1 MKEITRK
8 TKKKIQDIFEV
19 VNSETKLQNLS
30 IWCWVRDTKLQQHE
44 DKKKL
49 G

>member
-30 IWCWVRDTKLQQHE
+30 I
-44 DKKKL
+44 
-49 G
+49 